1 MNAPR
6 QGLFASLL
14 IFSFAL
20 HCVLIVL
27 AISYYLKDNR
37 TIQGELLTRQLVTD
51 SLAELNPANS
61 VSLALLATRYATN
74 PNIASLRI
82 LDVNHQVLATAG
94 ANKTRNGDVY
104 VRDAISNEQKIGT
117 VEVTLIKPSLGETLR
132 NNWLPL
138 FVSLF
143 IHGLLWIAYRTIAR
157 PTRSEYLEK
166 IQREAQ
172 YKQEIQRLADALQH
186 EKQQT
191 SLAQAK
197 AQNLLQKHSAPLNL
211 EIEDPLDKTEL
222 SDYLYLSIQF
232 YDPKQLLGS
241 VNQRTAQAYFNLE
254 QLFLNKAIKQCL
266 AHFNLDENTL
276 EVIKPFFDDG
286 ALVRV
291 QKSAAE
297 AIPALILLASVFQS
311 LSDATYNR
319 YRQDKRFALQTR
331 SAIAEELP
339 SMQLR
344 ADKSAI
350 RLAQYLHAKE
360 LAIYLSK
367 PSFKHH
373 RHYYQLLN
381 LPNPSNALSR
391 EAQLIQGLSSEHAQ
405 LAEQMRDDILL
416 GKKANH
422 HSLPE
427 SS

>member
-14 IFSFAL
+14 ILSFAL

-37 TIQGELLTRQLVTD
+37 NIQGELLTRQLVTD
-51 SLAELNPANS
+51 SLTELNPANS
-61 VSLALLATRYATN
+61 ISLALLATRYATN

-94 ANKTRNGDVY
+94 ANKTRNGDVF
-104 VRDAISNEQKIGT
+104 VRDAMSNEQKIGS

-132 NNWLPL
+132 NNWFPL
-138 FVSLF
+138 FVSLL
-143 IHGLLWIAYRTIAR
+143 IHGLIWIAYRTIAR
-157 PTRSEYLEK
+157 PTRSEYLLK
-166 IQREAQ
+166 LQSQAQ
-172 YKQEIQRLADALQH
+172 YKQEIQRLADELQH

-191 SLAQAK
+191 SLALAK
-197 AQNLLQKHSAPLNL
+197 AQNLLQKQNTPLNL
-211 EIEDPLDKTEL
+211 ELENGLEKTES

-254 QLFLNKAIKQCL
+254 QLFLNKSIKQCIE
-266 AHFNLDENTL
+266 HFGLDENTL

-286 ALVRV
+286 ALLRIK
-291 QKSAAE
+291 KSAKD
-297 AIPALILLASVFQS
+297 AIPAMILLASLFQA
-311 LSDATYNR
+311 LSEATYSR

-339 SMQLR
+339 SMQLT
-344 ADKSAI
+344 ADKSAM

-391 EAQLIQGLSSEHAQ
+391 EAQLIQGLSTEHAK
-405 LAEQMRDDILL
+405 LAEQMRDEILL
-416 GKKANH
+416 GKKA
-422 HSLPE
+422 SQDC
-427 SS
+427 